1 MVPKKPDN
9 NLNMPNAQDTDKNVT
24 EAQSSIAGISL
35 CLGKVRSHERK
46 SKEFLK
52 ESALHEKHRENKL
65 SQTDKIK
72 KGVSKIL
79 QDKNSR
85 IPLIEKDP
93 ELKETKYPTPEKMET
108 TAENTEPESRP
119 SIQSSDEAYESEDEG
134 NLK

>member
-1 MVPKKPDN
+1 MILFLLQLRQVQAYRLPVRPRFKG
-9 NLNMPNAQDTDKNVT
+9 DT
-24 EAQSSIAGISL
+24 
-35 CLGKVRSHERK
+35 GKK
-46 SKEFLK
+46 SKMVASKSSPSLQSRS
-52 ESALHEKHRENKL
+52 ESTE
-65 SQTDKIK
+65 Q
-72 KGVSKIL
+72 IL

-119 SIQSSDEAYESEDEG
+119 SIQSSDQAYVSEAEG